1 MSKITSIIR
10 EDADFIVEH
19 QKDVFDALGN
29 ARVLLTGA
37 AGFLG
42 SFFLDVFDAYN
53 RRHPATP
60 IHVVALDTFI
70 AALPERVAHFAKN
83 PHIALRKHDVTKP
96 LEGSEKFDFII
107 HAASIA
113 SPIAYRQHPLETIDA
128 NVNGTWRMLELA
140 QAQKSR
146 SVLFLSSSEIYG
158 DPDPQHIPTK
168 ETYWGNVS
176 STGPRACYDES
187 KRLGETLCTTFFRQ
201 HGTPVKIIRP
211 FNVYGPG
218 QRLNDQRIIP
228 DMMRDAIKGGP
239 LVLLSD
245 GKPTRSFCYLRDFI
259 SGCLRLF
266 VFGQN
271 GESYNLGN
279 DEEISIRALAELVAA
294 VAGKGKPLEVR
305 FETSKDS
312 DYLRDNPNRR
322 CPDLGKAREAVGYK
336 PIVGLREG
344 LQRTLQ
350 SHLEAGAS

>member
-10 EDADFIVEH
+10 EDADYIIEH
-19 QKDVFDALGN
+19 QKDVFDAMAGGS
-29 ARVLLTGA
+29 VLLTGA

-53 RRHPATP
+53 AHNPTTP
-60 IHVVALDTFI
+60 IRVVALDTFI
-70 AALPERVAHFAKN
+70 AALPERIAHFAKN
-83 PHIALRKHDVTKP
+83 KYITLRKHDVTKS
-96 LEGSEKFDFII
+96 LEGKEHFDYII

-113 SPIAYRQHPLETIDA
+113 SPITYRTYPLETIDA

-140 QAQKSR
+140 QASKSR
-146 SVLFLSSSEIYG
+146 SMLFFSSSEIYG
-158 DPDPQHIPTK
+158 DPDPRQIPTK
-168 ETYWGNVS
+168 ESYWGNVS

-187 KRLGETLCTTFFRQ
+187 KRVGETLCTTFFRQ
-201 HGTPVKIIRP
+201 HATPVKIIRP

-245 GKPTRSFCYLRDFI
+245 GKPTRSFCYLRDFVA
-259 SGCLRLF
+259 GCLCLF

-279 DEEISIRALAELVAA
+279 DEEISIRALAELVAD
-294 VAGKGKPLEVR
+294 VAGKGKPLDVK
-305 FETSKDS
+305 FEKSKDG
-312 DYLRDNPNRR
+312 DYLQDNPNRR

-350 SHLEAGAS
+350 SHLEASAS